1 MNAFDKII
9 GYNNVKEEIYQIIDM
24 YENLEYYKSL
34 GASIPKG
41 LMLYGE
47 PGMGKTILAKA
58 LIKEAKVNSY
68 LIRKNKSKNDILN
81 EINEVF
87 NNASKDESA
96 IIFIDDIDKFK
107 DLEGDIEDNEV
118 LNTIQAKIDD
128 VHDKNV
134 LVVATCN
141 DFKHLPDSLV
151 RDGRF
156 DRKIELKTPSKEDA
170 AKIIKYY
177 MKDKQ
182 VDQNLN
188 YDDVTKLIQYSSCAS
203 LEKILNEAAI
213 TAGFQN
219 KEYIEINDIVETYLK
234 ENYYDF
240 YDIHSI
246 TEEKIEE
253 TSLHEA
259 GHTVI
264 AEILNEGSVDFV
276 SIKTNNS
283 NIRGITKL
291 DDEFFTPESD
301 ILISLGGK
309 AACELYLNGKNADG
323 CVKDLSSTRDTLRKE
338 LEMKGTYG
346 MGFLGELSNN
356 EDARVKTEIAIQVE
370 LERYFVIAKRILIS
384 NKTFLMN
391 VYNELK
397 SKNYLLASDIKRIRE
412 VSDIKA
418 LTFMY

>member
-81 EINEVF
+81 EINEAF

-309 AACELYLNGKNADG
+309 AACELYLNGKNANG

-412 VSDIKA
+412 VSDIKP

>member
-87 NNASKDESA
+87 NKASKDESA

-107 DLEGDIEDNEV
+107 DLKGDIEDNEV

-128 VHDKNV
+128 VHGKNV

-141 DFKHLPDSLV
+141 DFKHLPASLV

-240 YDIHSI
+240 YDIHGI

-264 AEILNEGSVDFV
+264 AEILNEGSVNFV

-283 NIRGITKL
+283 YLRGITKL
-291 DDEFFTPESD
+291 DEEFFTPESD
-301 ILISLGGK
+301 ILISLGAK

-323 CVKDLSSTRDTLRKE
+323 CTSDLSSARELLRKE

-356 EDARVKTEIAIQVE
+356 EDSRVKTEIAIQVE

-412 VSDIKA
+412 VSDIKG

>member
-24 YENLEYYKSL
+24 YENLEYYESL

-412 VSDIKA
+412 VSDIKP

>member
-81 EINEVF
+81 EINEAF

-412 VSDIKA
+412 VSDIKP

>member
-24 YENLEYYKSL
+24 YENLEYYESL

-107 DLEGDIEDNEV
+107 DLKGDIEDNEV

-240 YDIHSI
+240 CDNHSI

-412 VSDIKA
+412 VSDIKP

>member
-412 VSDIKA
+412 VSDIKP

>member
-87 NNASKDESA
+87 NKASKDESA

-141 DFKHLPDSLV
+141 DFKHLPASLV

-240 YDIHSI
+240 YDIHNI

-264 AEILNEGSVDFV
+264 AEILNEGSVNFV

-301 ILISLGGK
+301 ILISLGAK

-323 CVKDLSSTRDTLRKE
+323 CTSDLSSARELLRKE

-356 EDARVKTEIAIQVE
+356 EDSRVKTEIAIQVE

-412 VSDIKA
+412 VSDIKS

>member
-370 LERYFVIAKRILIS
+370 LERYFVIAKRIIIS

-412 VSDIKA
+412 VSDIKP

>member
-68 LIRKNKSKNDILN
+68 LIRKNKSKNDILK

-87 NNASKDESA
+87 NKASKDESA

-107 DLEGDIEDNEV
+107 DLKGDIEDNEV

-141 DFKHLPDSLV
+141 DFKNLPASLV

-240 YDIHSI
+240 YDIHNI

-264 AEILNEGSVDFV
+264 AEILNEGSVNFV

-283 NIRGITKL
+283 YLRGITKL

-301 ILISLGGK
+301 ILISLGAK

-323 CVKDLSSTRDTLRKE
+323 CTSDLSSARELLRKE

-356 EDARVKTEIAIQVE
+356 EDSRVKTEIAIQVE

-412 VSDIKA
+412 VSDIKG

>member
-68 LIRKNKSKNDILN
+68 LIRKNKSKKDILN
-81 EINEVF
+81 EINQVF

-246 TEEKIEE
+246 TEERIEE

>member
-24 YENLEYYKSL
+24 YENLEYYESL

-141 DFKHLPDSLV
+141 DFKHLPASLV

-412 VSDIKA
+412 VSDIKP

>member
-87 NNASKDESA
+87 NKASKDESA

-141 DFKHLPDSLV
+141 DFKHLPASLV

-240 YDIHSI
+240 YDIHNI

-264 AEILNEGSVDFV
+264 AEILNEGSVNFV

-283 NIRGITKL
+283 YLRGITKL

-301 ILISLGGK
+301 ILISLGAK

-323 CVKDLSSTRDTLRKE
+323 CTSDLSSARELLRKE

-356 EDARVKTEIAIQVE
+356 EDSRVKTEIAIQVE

-412 VSDIKA
+412 VSDIKS

>member
-81 EINEVF
+81 EINEAF

-246 TEEKIEE
+246 SEEKIEE

-412 VSDIKA
+412 VSDIKP

>member
-128 VHDKNV
+128 VHGKNV

-412 VSDIKA
+412 VSDIKP

>member
-24 YENLEYYKSL
+24 YENLEYYESL

-128 VHDKNV
+128 VHGKNV

-412 VSDIKA
+412 VSDIKP

>member
-81 EINEVF
+81 EINEAF

-246 TEEKIEE
+246 TEERIEE

-412 VSDIKA
+412 LSDIKP

>member
-81 EINEVF
+81 EINEAF

-128 VHDKNV
+128 VHGKNV

-246 TEEKIEE
+246 TEERIEE

-370 LERYFVIAKRILIS
+370 LERYFVIAKRIIIS

-412 VSDIKA
+412 VSDIKP

>member
-81 EINEVF
+81 EINEAF

-246 TEEKIEE
+246 TEERIEE

-412 VSDIKA
+412 VSDIKP

>member
-81 EINEVF
+81 EINEAF

-128 VHDKNV
+128 VHGKNV

-141 DFKHLPDSLV
+141 DFKHLPASLV

-412 VSDIKA
+412 VSDIKP

>member
-81 EINEVF
+81 EINEAF

-141 DFKHLPDSLV
+141 DFKHLPASLV

-246 TEEKIEE
+246 SEEKIEE

-412 VSDIKA
+412 VSDIKP

>member
-24 YENLEYYKSL
+24 YENLEYYESL

-246 TEEKIEE
+246 TEERIEE

-412 VSDIKA
+412 VSDIKP

>member
-24 YENLEYYKSL
+24 YENLEYYESL

-81 EINEVF
+81 EINEAF

-412 VSDIKA
+412 VSDIKP